1 MEEEINTNQE
11 EMTAEESKAALGLA
25 TTLTE
30 QMLMSQAQ
38 QNGTMP
44 SEEPQEA
51 PEQELEMEAENID
64 PEALKSDLMKDVK
77 KLIKEEI
84 GGIKDM
90 LKEALNE
97 KETD

>member
-1 MEEEINTNQE
+1 MNPEETQLNQE

-38 QNGTMP
+38 QNAP
-44 SEEPQEA
+44 IEEA
-51 PEQELEMEAENID
+51 PEKELELEVEETPEVD

-84 GGIKDM
+84 GGIKEM